1 VKILHLSTVDQIGGA
16 ARAAR
21 RLVHG
26 LRKQADCSNAL
37 LVRYKSGDDY
47 DCFIPQPSMPE
58 RACTRIRLMTED
70 WVLSRYSKRPLF
82 TWSTNLLP
90 DRVVLRAIEDFAPD
104 IVHLHW
110 IGGGHL
116 PIPTLARLNRPVVW
130 TLHDMWPFT
139 GGCHVTGDCSGFK
152 QRCGQCP
159 QLVSKSPYDLSRL
172 IWHAKYR
179 YWRNLDLTVVAP
191 SRWMAEQA
199 KSSSLFSQRRV
210 EVIPNGV
217 NTSAYKPVDRH
228 FARDIF
234 GLPRDGTFIL
244 FGAVKARDDE
254 RKGYGVLQ
262 QALNFISRS
271 EKPPELV
278 VFGASEPAVNQ
289 NSPLPIRFVGHLHDD
304 AALSL
309 LYSACDVFVTPS
321 PQESFSLVTLEAL
334 ACGLP
339 VVAFAGSG
347 PTDLIDHQRNGYLA
361 RPCDPVDLARGIE
374 WILQDAER
382 HRSLRLSARKK
393 AEEEFSIDRVAKR
406 HLDFYQSVI
415 MTTVSPAAL

>member
-1 VKILHLSTVDQIGGA
+1 MKILHLSTVDQTGGA

-26 LRKQADCSNAL
+26 LRKQAGCSNAL

-47 DCFIPQPSMPE
+47 DCFIPEPSMPE
-58 RACTRIRLMTED
+58 RACTRIRLMAED
-70 WVLSRYSKRPLF
+70 WALARYSQRPIF

-116 PIPTLARLNRPVVW
+116 PIPTLARLNRPLVW

-139 GGCHVTGDCSGFK
+139 GGCHVTGDCSGFQ
-152 QRCGQCP
+152 QRCGACP

-172 IWHAKYR
+172 IWLAKHR
-179 YWRNLDLTVVAP
+179 YWRNLDLTVIAP

-199 KSSSLFSQRRV
+199 KSSSLFAQRRL

-217 NTSAYKPVDRH
+217 NTSAYKPVDRNV
-228 FARDIF
+228 ARDIF

-254 RKGYGVLQ
+254 RKGYAVLQ
-262 QALNFISRS
+262 QALNLIRRS
-271 EKPPELV
+271 DKPPELV
-278 VFGASEPAVNQ
+278 VFGASEPAVNP
-289 NSPLPIRFVGHLHDD
+289 NSPLPTRFVGHLHDD
-304 AALSL
+304 AALCL

-339 VVAFAGSG
+339 VVAFDGTG
-347 PTDLIDHQRNGYLA
+347 PTDLIDHKETGYLA
-361 RPCDPVDLARGIE
+361 HPRDPEDLARGID
-374 WILQDAER
+374 WILENPD
-382 HRSLRLSARKK
+382 HRTALRLCARKN
-393 AEEEFSIDRVAKR
+393 AVEQFSIELTVHR
-406 HLDFYQSVI
+406 HMQLYHSISSKPTF
-415 MTTVSPAAL
+415 